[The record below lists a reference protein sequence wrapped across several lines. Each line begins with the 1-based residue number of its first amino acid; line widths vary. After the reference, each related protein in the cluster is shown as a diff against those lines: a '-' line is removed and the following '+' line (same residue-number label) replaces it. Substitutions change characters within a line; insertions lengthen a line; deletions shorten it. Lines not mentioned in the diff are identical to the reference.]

1 MASWNEFCRSVED
14 EDEDENEDE
23 DEDDADADADAD
35 DEDEDDDDED
45 AALHGCLCML
55 MFQMM
60 MQTVDHISLQKTW
73 SSVNGQSEAASLSS
87 QTSHIDLK
95 LNCLVASG

>member
-14 EDEDENEDE
+14 EDEDEDENEDE
-23 DEDDADADADAD
+23 
-35 DEDEDDDDED
+35 DED

-60 MQTVDHISLQKTW
+60 TPNKGCIDVTM
-73 SSVNGQSEAASLSS
+73 LSW
-87 QTSHIDLK
+87 
-95 LNCLVASG
+95 NARE